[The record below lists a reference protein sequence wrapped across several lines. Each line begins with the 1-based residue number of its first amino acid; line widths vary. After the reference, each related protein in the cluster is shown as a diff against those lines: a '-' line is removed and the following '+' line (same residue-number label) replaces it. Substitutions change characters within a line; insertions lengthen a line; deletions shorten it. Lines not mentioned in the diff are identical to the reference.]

1 MKNSYSKIRLSTVL
15 LGGMLAVGVLA
26 TNVAAET
33 PAEDGVDFGGMLSV
47 PTMLT
52 GYGAIEQLDFDA
64 STMVISG
71 QRYSVSQTVKVE
83 INGSYGA
90 FTLLEIGMGV
100 QFELAMYD
108 SGQKVITEIY
118 QTAQIVPE

>member
-1 MKNSYSKIRLSTVL
+1 MKYLYSKMRLSAAL
-15 LGGMLAVGVLA
+15 LGGMLAVGMLA

-33 PAEDGVDFGGMLSV
+33 SVEDGVDFGGM

-52 GYGAIEQLDFDA
+52 SYGAIEQLDFDA

-71 QRYSVSQTVKVE
+71 QRYPVSQTVKVE

-100 QFELAMYD
+100 RFELAMYD